1 MKKIGR
7 GSVYSEEGRV
17 TAEVNKNPVVRKR
30 GSGGGFCILNFEFC
44 TLYFVFCILR
54 GQQNLSGREE
64 RLSWQ
69 SQNFLTGFT

>member
-17 TAEVNKNPVVRKR
+17 AAEVNENPVVRKR
-30 GSGGGFCILNFEFC
+30 GSGGGFCILNFVVC

-64 RLSWQ
+64 RLSCQ
-69 SQNFLTGFT
+69 SQNFSTGFT